1 MVFGRVPGEGRD
13 DAAPH
18 TEWAGS
24 VPSFHR
30 LCGAS
35 GGPWRRPTHPCPRHR
50 GDPDRAAP
58 HPRRPRDRQ
67 HRPFRQQAGGRAP
80 GSRRRGHQTHSS
92 DPPRAFTGR
101 ATVLIVV
108 LVALAL
114 AYTYP
119 VRVYLAQESE
129 IAQMQADQAA
139 QQARIKGL
147 QEEVDKWKDSEYV
160 RIQARDRLFY
170 VRPGEVPLLVLND
183 PAGAARDA
191 GRTAAGS
198 PDRWYDT
205 LWGSVAAAN
214 AESRK

>member
-1 MVFGRVPGEGRD
+1 MTQRRTPSGQGPSRRSTGQAGRPGVRSGARPARVRD
-13 DAAPH
+13 TGATRIEPRRTVGTRTTGSLNRSGSRPAA
-18 TEWAGS
+18 A
-24 VPSFHR
+24 R
-30 LCGAS
+30 RAAAS
-35 GGPWRRPTHPCPRHR
+35 GATKRTVATRPK
-50 GDPDRAAP
+50 
-58 HPRRPRDRQ
+58 
-67 HRPFRQQAGGRAP
+67 
-80 GSRRRGHQTHSS
+80 
-92 DPPRAFTGR
+92 AFTGR

-119 VRVYLAQESE
+119 VRVYLAQESQ
-129 IAQMQADQAA
+129 IAQMQAAQAK
-139 QQARIKGL
+139 QEDDIRGL
-147 QEEVDKWKDSEYV
+147 EEEVEKWKDPEYV

-191 GRTAAGS
+191 AGTTASA